1 MNDEII
7 EEGIALTSEDE
18 FWMCKMREM
27 TANAVKSVEEAAKQL
42 IAMITLIGGIYGAV
56 LAFSGIKEIP
66 KGSLWAVLFYA
77 SPILLWLVSL
87 FFALRVF
94 KTQTYHYYSNSPDSA
109 EAMFKNIR
117 DFKYRNLN
125 WSHFFVCVS
134 FLVVAVGIMHW
145 LYCGGPG

>member
-7 EEGIALTSEDE
+7 EEGIPLSTEEE
-18 FWMCKMREM
+18 FWMSKMREM
-27 TANAVKSVEEAAKQL
+27 AGNSVKSVEEAAKQL
-42 IAMITLIGGIYGAV
+42 IAMITVLEGIYTAV

-66 KGSLWAVLFYA
+66 KGSLWAVIFYA

-94 KTQTYHYYSNSPDSA
+94 KTQKYRYYSNSPDSA
-109 EAMFKNIR
+109 KAIFNKIR

-125 WSHFFVCVS
+125 WSYYFVCVS
-134 FLVVAVGIMHW
+134 FVVAAAGIMYW
-145 LYCGGPG
+145 LYCGSAG